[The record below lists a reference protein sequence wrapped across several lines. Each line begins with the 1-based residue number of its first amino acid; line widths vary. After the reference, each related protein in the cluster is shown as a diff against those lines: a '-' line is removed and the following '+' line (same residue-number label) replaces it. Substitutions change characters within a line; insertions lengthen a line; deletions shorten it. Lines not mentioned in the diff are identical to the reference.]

1 MGFSRYSTMGLTKDL
16 SVRNVPI
23 VIATKTAKCLPVLLA
38 SIDQYVPQDVRVFIS
53 GSDLTL
59 PRHQT
64 INLRNVY
71 DNFGDS
77 YNYVVNYAFS
87 MYDEVIVAN
96 DDIVLTPTSYSL
108 LMEDVELLPGDT
120 AWVSAKS
127 DYVRGFQ
134 NIREFKHRE
143 GIRYMEERKII
154 PTKIISPLFAYIHK
168 DKWVDYKPINWY
180 SDDIQCLQIMANGY
194 QNYVSRSYVHHVG
207 SQTIGMD
214 HSKNHQEAEAWIKQ
228 NMPELHQEWF
238 TSQT

>member
-1 MGFSRYSTMGLTKDL
+1 MGLTKGL

-38 SIDQYVPQDVRVFIS
+38 SIDQYVSQDVRVFIS

-108 LMEDVELLPGDT
+108 LMEDVELLPGDA

-143 GIRYMEERKII
+143 GIRYMEEGKII
-154 PTKIISPLFAYIHK
+154 PTDIISPLFAYIHK
-168 DKWVDYKPINWY
+168 DKWVNYKPINWY
-180 SDDIQCLQIMANGY
+180 SDDIQCLEIRANGY

-214 HSKNHQEAEAWIKQ
+214 HTKNHLEAEAWIKE
-228 NMPELHQEWF
+228 NMPELHQKWF
-238 TSQT
+238 TS